1 MPEELTT
8 LETRRGTYRV
18 PHVDLWQT
26 RFDRPAGVGVLEPGA
41 RVLLIGSCF
50 ARHGSAYLR
59 RRGYAAQQYRAGYL
73 YNSSVVRL
81 ELEHVL
87 EDRQWPAEPGLPA
100 DGSYAHRFRRL
111 TAPSDEALQAADE
124 GTTRRVKRQLTGA
137 DVIIVLLGTTTEMW
151 RDAELGRP
159 TNQIPPPE
167 TFHAGGWTLD
177 GGDLQGICEDLA
189 EIKRLLAR
197 HTQAVPVYSVCPI
210 PLQATW
216 LDRSVVEANG
226 RGKALLRTALE
237 LEGTSP
243 GVYLPLWDWMQAQTE
258 RRSPT
263 RPDGRHFDRRGTNR
277 IMLFAEQYLATGE
290 VPPIGIR
297 ERVRAQAQDLRE
309 RIAGRHGRLRRR
321 E

>member
-1 MPEELTT
+1 MAQELTT
-8 LETRRGTYRV
+8 LKTRRGTYRV
-18 PHVDLWQT
+18 PHVDLWRA
-26 RFDRPAGVGVLEPGA
+26 RFDRPQGVGVLEPAA
-41 RVLLIGSCF
+41 RVVLIGSCF
-50 ARHGSAYLR
+50 ARHGAAYLR

-87 EDRQWPAEPGLPA
+87 EGRPWPAELGLAA

-111 TAPSDEALQAADE
+111 AASSNDALLEADE
-124 GTTRRVKRQLTGA
+124 RTTRQVQRQLSAA

-167 TFHAGGWTLD
+167 AFHAGGWTLD
-177 GGDLQGICEDLA
+177 GGDLQGIREDLTA
-189 EIKRLLAR
+189 IKRLLAE
-197 HTQAVPVYSVCPI
+197 HIKAVPVYSVCPI

-216 LDRSVVEANG
+216 LDRSVVDANG

-263 RPDGRHFDRRGTNR
+263 KRDGRHFDRRGTNR
-277 IMLFAEQYLATGE
+277 VMLFAEQYLAARE
-290 VPPIGIR
+290 VAPIGIK
-297 ERVRAQAQDLRE
+297 ERMLAQAQDLRE
-309 RIAGRHGRLRRR
+309 RIARKRG
-321 E
+321 